1 MMTKSLQ
8 YPPGALVQARGRT
21 WVVLPPE
28 ERDVVRLRPVDG
40 SDADLAGIFLGV
52 EPDAIAP
59 ASYPSPDPAAAGD
72 FTGAILLRNAV
83 RLSLRSGA
91 GPFRSLGRLSFTP
104 RPYQF
109 VPLIMA
115 LRQERVRL
123 LVADDVGVGKTIEAA
138 MIARELLDRGAI
150 RRVGVLCPP
159 HLCEQWEQELR
170 EKFGIGAVVVQP
182 SRMARLERD
191 LPRADLGVFQHY
203 PHVVCSIDFIKAGSY
218 RGAFLDNAPD
228 LIIVDEAHAAAR
240 PRGDTDASQHQRYAF
255 LRAVADLPGRH
266 LVLTTATPHS
276 GIEESFRSLLGL
288 LDKSFDLPL
297 DVDLPRRPLL
307 PYVIQRRRGELER
320 WLGDD
325 TPFPKREAVEI
336 PYRMSAP
343 YVKLY
348 EDVLDYCR
356 ESVSA
361 VGVAR
366 SHQQRVRYWA
376 AIAILRCL
384 LSSPKA
390 AEAML
395 DKRADR
401 RRRTDAAGD
410 GDGTDVDS
418 ILSTQVLDSDAEDG
432 APDYAPVAPLDEA
445 TFGDKELTRLA
456 GFLKTARSLTGP
468 DQDKKLAVCAKVV
481 SGLLREGYRPIV
493 FCRFI
498 ATADYVA
505 EQLQKL
511 LLGTH
516 PGLRVRA
523 VTGAVGDEQ
532 RREIV
537 DGLAAENVR
546 VLVATDCLSEGINLQ
561 KDFDAVVHY
570 DLPWNPNRLEQR
582 EGRIDRYGQVKK
594 TVKTVLLYGADNPI
608 DLVVLDV
615 LIRKARLIRSRLGI
629 AVPVPVESEQVVQ
642 AVIDSVLLRRS
653 DRSRQMSLPLEG
665 PGVSD
670 LHSQWDR
677 AADREE
683 KTRAFFS
690 QEGIKPDEVAR
701 ELQEMVPVLG
711 READVRQFVGDAI
724 QRFGGELR
732 PMRFPRV
739 FDLMPGDLG
748 ERIKDRDATI
758 KSFPLR
764 VAFEGIAPERV
775 AFVGRDHPAVE
786 TLAEAVIGRAL
797 EGESAFFRRSGAIYT
812 DAVTVRTAVLMLRLR
827 YLLDEG
833 DAPQFAEEVIVP
845 AFCRVAGGTLEWVE
859 PLDSLGLRLLTEAE
873 PRANITS
880 EERQQQVEWALSQ
893 LTGDD
898 WWQPVVT
905 ARRHALAAA
914 HARLR
919 AVVRSKPLQISEYR
933 PDVLG
938 CYVLVPTGGAR

>member
-1 MMTKSLQ
+1 M
-8 YPPGALVQARGRT
+8 
-21 WVVLPPE
+21 PPE
-28 ERDVVRLRPVDG
+28 EQDVVRLRPVDG
-40 SDADLAGIFLGV
+40 LDADLAGIFLGV
-52 EPDAIAP
+52 EPDAVAP
-59 ASYPSPDPAAAGD
+59 ASYPPPDPKAAGD
-72 FTGAILLRNAV
+72 FTGALLLRDAV

-115 LRQERVRL
+115 LRLEQVRL

-138 MIARELLDRGAI
+138 MIARELLDRGII
-150 RRVGVLCPP
+150 RRIGVLCPP

-170 EKFGIGAVVVQP
+170 EKFGIRAVVVQP
-182 SRMARLERD
+182 SKMARLERD
-191 LPRADLGVFQHY
+191 LPRADLGVFQYY
-203 PHVVCSIDFIKAGSY
+203 PHVVCSIDFIKAGTY

-240 PRGDTDASQHQRYAF
+240 PRGDTDASQHQRYAL
-255 LRAVADLPGRH
+255 LRDIADLPERH

-288 LDKSFDLPL
+288 LDRSFDLPP
-297 DVDLPRRPLL
+297 DVEIPRRPLL
-307 PYVIQRRRGELER
+307 PHVIQRRRGELER
-320 WLGDD
+320 WLGAD
-325 TPFPKREAVEI
+325 TPFPKREALEV
-336 PYRMSAP
+336 PYPMSAR
-343 YVKLY
+343 YMKLY

-356 ESVSA
+356 EAVSA
-361 VGVAR
+361 EGTVR
-366 SHQQRVRYWA
+366 SQQQRVRYWA

-395 DKRADR
+395 DRRSEKRR
-401 RRRTDAAGD
+401 KVD
-410 GDGTDVDS
+410 GRETSDSADVDS
-418 ILSTQVLDSDAEDG
+418 VLSKQVLDSDYEDS

-445 TFGDKELTRLA
+445 AVSATELARLD
-456 GFLKTARSLTGP
+456 GFLKTARSLVGQ
-468 DQDKKLAVCAKVV
+468 DQDKKLAKCAALV
-481 SGLLREGYRPIV
+481 SGLLSEGYRPIV

-511 LLGTH
+511 LAGTH
-516 PGLRVRA
+516 SGLHIRA

-537 DGLAAENVR
+537 DGLAEEKVR

-582 EGRIDRYGQVKK
+582 EGRIDRYGQEKK
-594 TVKTVLLYGADNPI
+594 TVKTILLYGADNPI

-629 AVPVPVESEQVVQ
+629 AVPVPIESEQVVQ
-642 AVIDSVLLRRS
+642 AVIDSVLLRRGNMS
-653 DRSRQMSLPLEG
+653 KQMALPLEG
-665 PGVSD
+665 QAVSG
-670 LHSQWDR
+670 LHAEWDR
-677 AADREE
+677 AAEREE

-711 READVRQFVGDAI
+711 SESDVHRFVADAI
-724 QRFGGELR
+724 QRFNGELR
-732 PMRFPRV
+732 PTRSPSV
-739 FDLMPGDLG
+739 FDLMPGDLV
-748 ERIKDRDATI
+748 ERIKERAPTI
-758 KSFPLR
+758 KGFPLR

-775 AFVGRDHPAVE
+775 AFVGRDHPVVV

-797 EGESAFFRRSGAIYT
+797 EGDGPFFSRSGAIYT
-812 DAVTVRTAVLMLRLR
+812 DAVAVRTAVLVLRLR

-833 DAPQFAEEVIVP
+833 ATAQFAEEVVVP
-845 AFCRVAGGTLEWVE
+845 AFHRGTDGGVEWLES
-859 PLDSLGLRLLTEAE
+859 LDSEGLKLLTQAE
-873 PRANITS
+873 PRANITR
-880 EERQQQVEWALSQ
+880 EERQQQVEWALGQ
-893 LTGDD
+893 LTGSGG
-898 WWQPVVT
+898 WWRPIVA
-905 ARRHALAAA
+905 ARSKALTAA
-914 HARLR
+914 HERLR
-919 AVVRSKPLQISEYR
+919 SVVKSKPLRISEYQ

>member
-1 MMTKSLQ
+1 MVTTSSFL
-8 YPPGALVQARGRT
+8 PGALVQARGRT
-21 WVVLPPE
+21 WVVMPAE
-28 ERDVVRLRPVDG
+28 EQDVLRLRPVDG
-40 SDADLAGIFLGV
+40 SDADLAGIFLGL
-52 EPDAIAP
+52 EPRAVVA
-59 ASYPSPDPAAAGD
+59 ASYLPPDPSAAGD
-72 FTGAILLRNAV
+72 FTGALLLRDAV

-115 LRQERVRL
+115 LRLEQVRL
-123 LVADDVGVGKTIEAA
+123 LIADDVGVGKTIEAA
-138 MIARELLDRGAI
+138 MIARELLDRGVI
-150 RRVGVLCPP
+150 RRIGVLCPP

-182 SRMARLERD
+182 SKMARLERD
-191 LPRADLGVFQHY
+191 LPRADVGIFQHY

-240 PRGDTDASQHQRYAF
+240 PRGNTDAGQHQRYAL
-255 LRAVADLPGRH
+255 LRDVADLHGRH

-288 LDKSFDLPL
+288 LDKSFDLAA
-297 DVDLPRRPLL
+297 DLEMPRRPLL
-307 PYVIQRRRGELER
+307 PHVIQRRRGELER

-325 TPFPKREAVEI
+325 TPFPKRDAVEM
-336 PYRMSAP
+336 PYRMAAP

-348 EDVLDYCR
+348 EDVLEYCR

-361 VGVAR
+361 AGAEG

-395 DKRADR
+395 DKRADKHR
-401 RRRTDAAGD
+401 RADAPESAEGVE
-410 GDGTDVDS
+410 VDLA
-418 ILSTQVLDSDAEDG
+418 LSGQVLDSDAEDG

-445 TFGDKELTRLA
+445 MFTDQELARLD
-456 GFLKTARSLTGP
+456 GFLKTARSLVG
-468 DQDKKLAVCAKVV
+468 QEHDKKLAECATVV
-481 SGLLREGYRPIV
+481 SGLLSEGYRPIV

-511 LLGTH
+511 LGATH
-516 PGLRVRA
+516 SGLRVRA

-537 DGLAAENVR
+537 DGLAEEKVR

-582 EGRIDRYGQVKK
+582 EGRIDRYGQEKK

-642 AVIDSVLLRRS
+642 AVIDSVLLRRG
-653 DRSRQMSLPLEG
+653 DRSRQIALPLEG
-665 PGVSD
+665 QAVSG
-670 LHSQWDR
+670 LHAEWDR

-690 QEGIKPDEVAR
+690 QEGIKPDEVAH

-711 READVRQFVGDAI
+711 SESEVRRFVADAI
-724 QRFGGELR
+724 QRFNGELR
-732 PMRFPRV
+732 PTRNPAV

-748 ERIKDRDATI
+748 ERIRERDATI

-764 VAFEGIAPERV
+764 MAFEGIAPERV
-775 AFVGRDHPAVE
+775 AYVGRDHPVVA

-797 EGESAFFRRSGAIYT
+797 EGDGAFFRRSGAIYT
-812 DAVTVRTAVLMLRLR
+812 DAVAARIAVLVLRLR

-833 DAPQFAEEVIVP
+833 ATPQFAEEVVVA
-845 AFCRVAGGTLEWVE
+845 AFRPGANGGFEWLE
-859 PLDSLGLRLLTEAE
+859 PLDSEGLRLLTEAE
-873 PRANITS
+873 PKANIAT
-880 EERQQQVEWALSQ
+880 EERQQQVEWALARLS
-893 LTGDD
+893 GNRD
-898 WWQPVVT
+898 WWKPVVA
-905 ARRHALAAA
+905 ARSQALAAA
-914 HARLR
+914 HQRLR
-919 AVVRSKPLQISEYR
+919 SVVKSKPLRISEYE

-938 CYVLVPTGGAR
+938 CYVLVPTSGAR